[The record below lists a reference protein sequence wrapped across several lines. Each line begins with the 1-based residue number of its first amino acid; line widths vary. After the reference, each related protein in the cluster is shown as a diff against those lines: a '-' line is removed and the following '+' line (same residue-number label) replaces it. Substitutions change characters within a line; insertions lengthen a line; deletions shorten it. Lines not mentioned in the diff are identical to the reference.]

1 MQIIEKTL
9 DEIHPYKY
17 NPRDNDEAVPQVA
30 ASIRQFGFKV
40 PIVIDKKGIIVAGHT
55 RYKAAQSL
63 GMNSVPCIIADDL
76 TDEQIKAFR
85 LADNKV
91 AEKATWNPGMLS
103 DELKKICRIDMTE
116 FGFDFKTDFNFQP
129 EPEKEESGYYGDERE
144 RTFSAYNLREFDP
157 GRCDGPWQIP
167 TLKPSQYVPE
177 ELIGFNYLLSTK
189 RRDAGIHFYID
200 DYQFERIW
208 SDPITYIDKITE
220 FPCSLTPNF
229 SLYTDMPLAMQI
241 WNTYRSRLIGQMMQD
256 AGIEVIPSVVWTG
269 KESYDF
275 AFAGLESGGVIA
287 VETLGMQN
295 DDDRQMWA
303 DGMDEA
309 IRRLD
314 PSTVVC
320 YGKPMKGYDFEN
332 VQVKYIKAREGWS
345 ND

>member
-30 ASIRQFGFKV
+30 ASIREFGFKV
-40 PIVIDKKGIIVAGHT
+40 PIVIDKKGVIVAGHT

-63 GMNSVPCIIADDL
+63 GMDSVPCIIADDL

-129 EPEKEESGYYGDERE
+129 EPEKEDSGYYGDERE

-157 GRCDGPWQIP
+157 DRCVGPWQIP

-208 SDPITYIDKITE
+208 SDPYTYIDKLTE
-220 FPCSLTPNF
+220 FPCALTPNF
-229 SLYTDMPLAMQI
+229 SLYTDMPLAMQL

-269 KESYDF
+269 SESYDF
-275 AFAGLESGGVIA
+275 AFAGLQPGGVIA

-295 DDDRQMWA
+295 EEDRQMWS

-320 YGKPMKGYDFEN
+320 YGKPMKDYDFGS